1 MIYDGKKQFLQRT
14 LQSDIE
20 SILTLQIKNKILQS
34 FIFKTD
40 KRIKYNRIK

>member
-40 KRIKYNRIK
+40 KRIKHNRIK